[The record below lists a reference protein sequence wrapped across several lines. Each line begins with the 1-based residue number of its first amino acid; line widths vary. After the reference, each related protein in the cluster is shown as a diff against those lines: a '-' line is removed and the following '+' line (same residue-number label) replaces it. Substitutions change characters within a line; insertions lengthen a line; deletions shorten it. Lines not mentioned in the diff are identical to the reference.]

1 MLLLCY
7 AFNSFIRSSRVMA
20 RCSPLGEVVV
30 ANVAEKENV
39 VETKKNVTEVMPSG
53 GGNVVPMASG
63 DEGHAWS

>member
-39 VETKKNVTEVMPSG
+39 VETKKCDG
-53 GGNVVPMASG
+53 GDAIWGWQRGANG
-63 DEGHAWS
+63 IWR